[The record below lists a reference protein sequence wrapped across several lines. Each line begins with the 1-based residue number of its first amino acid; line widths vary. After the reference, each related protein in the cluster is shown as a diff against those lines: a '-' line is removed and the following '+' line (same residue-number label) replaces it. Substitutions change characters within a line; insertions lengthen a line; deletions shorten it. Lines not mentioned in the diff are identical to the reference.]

1 MEKLSLSIDEFIEI
15 VSARGAELYRDFTW
29 RNINDPYKVLI
40 SEIMLQQ
47 TQTARVEKY
56 FERWLEK
63 FPTIDA
69 LAAGSTQDV
78 LELWQGLGYN
88 RRALA
93 LKALA
98 NQIADERGGVL
109 PIERDELLALP
120 GVGPATAAG
129 VRAFAYNQPADYLET
144 NVRTVF
150 LHEFWPEEEGIR
162 DKEIYE
168 VMAEVSKRVAEHSID
183 ARTWNYALLDYG
195 AWLKKNFSNPSRR
208 SKHHTRQSAY
218 EGSRRQKRAAL
229 LKEVLRM
236 PRVTVGE
243 LCDTCGYESDV
254 ALDVLDSLCA
264 EGFLALDEK
273 GRYSVSD

>member
-168 VMAEVSKRVAEHSID
+168 VMAEVSKRVAAHSID

-236 PRVTVGE
+236 PRLTVDE
-243 LCDTCGYESDV
+243 LSDACGYESDV
-254 ALDVLDSLCA
+254 ALDVLDSLCE